1 MVKSISDLNTFKRLI
16 VGVEPDASGMRGGG
30 QPSIADYKLVVIDF
44 TATWCGPC
52 QRIAPYFEQLNNQ
65 YHSRCNFY
73 KVDVDEGDD
82 IAQFCQIAQMPT
94 FKIYYQ
100 GKEVKSICGDIQEL
114 ENSIVNIIQIID
126 KKIKSSHT
134 STSQVSNSSYYS
146 TPSQS
151 FDSSSSSFGAPLD
164 WNNSQ
169 GLTNNPQNSNAYN
182 IKNSF
187 FDKDNC

>member
-100 GKEVKSICGDIQEL
+100 GKEVKSVCGDIQEL

-126 KKIKSSHT
+126 KKIKNSHT
-134 STSQVSNSSYYS
+134 STSQVSNSSNYS

-164 WNNSQ
+164 WSTSLDQSNNSQ
-169 GLTNNPQNSNAYN
+169 NNSN
-182 IKNSF
+182 IKNTF
-187 FDKDNC
+187 FNGDNC